1 MTFKI
6 STVQK
11 QSECVCVLA
20 SRALPSL
27 LRTSWVLFP
36 WKPPACLSIQG
47 LSTTAAPALEWPSF
61 LYWCCECMWH
71 NPQLHTL
78 SLSQECARCCW
89 ECGHLPCLAP
99 LVLGLGSLT
108 PCVFVSPLCPLEFR
122 HGWVLV
128 GGLTQLSFTSEK

>member
-1 MTFKI
+1 MIVPGGKMTFKI

-47 LSTTAAPALEWPSF
+47 LSTTAAPALEWRSF
-61 LYWCCECMWH
+61 LYWCCECMWY

-78 SLSQECARCCW
+78 SQSQESIRCCW
-89 ECGHLPCLAP
+89 ECGHLPWLLWSLAWAH
-99 LVLGLGSLT
+99 
-108 PCVFVSPLCPLEFR
+108 SPHVCLCPHYAHWNFAMDGSWEE
-122 HGWVLV
+122 V
-128 GGLTQLSFTSEK
+128 